1 MVLLFYPI
9 VALLGCHPEDLP
21 DWVESVPMEADFVA
35 CAESREVRVNCVI
48 DGDTFDVGACGEGAS
63 ERVRML
69 GIDASEIAHN
79 GKEAECWSDVA
90 TTELARMIE
99 GEMVTL
105 TFDAECTDLYDRT
118 LAYVWLPGEI
128 TSITT
133 TEGEIEESDDLMVNE
148 ALLKDGTVY
157 RYENDD
163 LRYEA
168 RLDAAQASAI
178 AMGLGVWG
186 ACE

>member
-9 VALLGCHPEDLP
+9 IALLGCYPEDLP
-21 DWVESVPMEADFVA
+21 DWEDTVPMEAEFVA
-35 CAESREVRVNCVI
+35 CEEPREVRVDCVI
-48 DGDTFDVGACGEGAS
+48 DGDTFDVGGCGDDAS
-63 ERVRML
+63 ERIRLL
-69 GIDASEIAHN
+69 GIDASEVAAS

-90 TTELARMIE
+90 TTELARFIE

-118 LAYVWLPGEI
+118 LAYVWLPGEPV
-128 TSITT
+128 SVTT
-133 TEGEIEESDDLMVNE
+133 TEGEVEEPEDIMVNE
-148 ALLKDGTVY
+148 ELLSDGTVY
-157 RYENDD
+157 RYDNDD

-168 RLDAAQASAI
+168 RLDAAEASAV

-186 ACE
+186 SCE